1 MADITFRAK
10 IKTVWE
16 ANNPDTVAWRY
27 VDVPVLASRHCD
39 MPAFRRHIKY
49 GGIANSTLFPNA
61 LARIRRDTG
70 ETIRLDRIPANVTV
84 DESGF
89 LAVVVISV

>member
-10 IKTVWE
+10 VRTVWYAE
-16 ANNPDTVAWRY
+16 GTACWRY
-27 VDVPVLASRHCD
+27 VNVPTLTRRHCD
-39 MPAFRRHIKY
+39 LNAFRCHRKY
-49 GGIANSTLFPNA
+49 GGIANSDLFPAA

-70 ETIRLDRIPANVTV
+70 ETIRLDHLPANVTV

>member
-10 IKTVWE
+10 VKRVWT
-16 ANNPDTVAWRY
+16 ADDPYTVAWRY

-39 MPAFRRHIKY
+39 MPAFRRHLKY
-49 GGIANSTLFPNA
+49 GGLANSDLFPNA
-61 LARIRRDTG
+61 LARIRRDIG
-70 ETIRLDRIPANVTV
+70 ETIRLDRIPANVTI
-84 DESGF
+84 DESGL